1 MMSQAVAIAAGAV
14 FVGALCFWGAVA
26 QVRSGET
33 WGGTGKGR
41 VYRIEEPGYFWYMFV
56 MRVALG
62 SAALI
67 SGLIALKRL

>member
-1 MMSQAVAIAAGAV
+1 
-14 FVGALCFWGAVA
+14 VA

-41 VYRIEEPGYFWYMFV
+41 VYRNEEPGYFWYMFV

-67 SGLIALKRL
+67 SGLIAPKRL